1 MKNAEVK
8 AALMARREELIGA
21 ISERDD
27 TIDVV
32 TSDED
37 EDRAQERS
45 EDEVLAALS
54 KSDRQEITQIDEAL
68 SRIEKGTYGIC
79 AECGE
84 KIPKARLEALPTAAL
99 CISCAGHTL

>member
-68 SRIEKGTYGIC
+68 SRIERGTYGIC